1 MRYLIKGVIHH
12 SSCSPTTSTMSAP
25 MLGAAIT
32 SWITVLLFPGFFLMA
47 SCNRKSALEFS
58 SQSTYVA
65 SKNLKFLAR

>member
-1 MRYLIKGVIHH
+1 
-12 SSCSPTTSTMSAP
+12 